1 MEKKKFLVVSLAG
14 ISVVQALEPV
24 AKDLDRMDAQIA
36 DATRMFEKEAEVGQ
50 MIEFR
55 ADGGKGVETLLIM
68 FVRLDPSPT
77 GLLGELPHGIGERK
91 RG

>member
-1 MEKKKFLVVSLAG
+1 MEEKKFLVVSLAG
-14 ISVVQALEPV
+14 VSVVQSLAPV

-36 DATRMFEKEAEVGQ
+36 AVTRMFEKEATVGQ

-55 ADGGKGVETLLIM
+55 ADTGKGTETLLVM
-68 FVRLDPSPT
+68 FVRLDPSPM
-77 GLLGELPHGIGERK
+77 GPLSELPYGIGERK